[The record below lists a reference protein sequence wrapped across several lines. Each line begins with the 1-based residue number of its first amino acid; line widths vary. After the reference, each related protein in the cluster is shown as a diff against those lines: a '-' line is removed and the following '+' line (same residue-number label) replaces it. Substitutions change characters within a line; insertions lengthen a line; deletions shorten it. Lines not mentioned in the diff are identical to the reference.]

1 MVNKR
6 LGAVTGQEKEEGGA
20 RNGVSGRDHEK
31 KGDGHEVGWTL
42 STWPEE
48 ACTDTQGDRASV

>member
-1 MVNKR
+1 MES
-6 LGAVTGQEKEEGGA
+6 QGGTM
-20 RNGVSGRDHEK
+20 EK